1 MSGGSSGNTQTSST
15 TAAPYKASIPLLDQ
29 GMGDAKKLYDAGQ
42 LVKPNTMSTVV
53 PFSQDTMSG
62 ISGLQGLAG
71 ANSGGQGL
79 SGQYQGI
86 IDAGGFNAPQQT
98 AMQGIQNTATQDFNI
113 DENPAYAGIRQ
124 RAMDAASNAVN
135 SQAAGMGR
143 FGAPTHQGTL
153 AREVGNVAGN
163 LDFQQFQNHQNRQSA
178 AQQQLFNAGQ
188 TGMGNLGSAYE
199 GAQAPSQTQMQTGG
213 MFEDLMGR
221 QLNDQLR
228 ISNELTGLPLAN
240 IQALLGVASGAGNY
254 GKTTQ
259 TAQGPSSGLSNM
271 LGMGLGGLSLLG
283 GL

>member
-1 MSGGSSGNTQTSST
+1 
-15 TAAPYKASIPLLDQ
+15 
-29 GMGDAKKLYDAGQ
+29 MGDAKTLYDQGQ

-62 ISGLQGLAG
+62 ISGLQGLAS
-71 ANSGGQGL
+71 ANSNGQGL
-79 SGQYQGI
+79 SGQYQNI
-86 IDAGGFNAPQQT
+86 INQGGFNDQQMQ
-98 AMQGIQNTATQDFNI
+98 ALQGIQGTATGEFNI
-113 DENPAYAGIRQ
+113 DANPAYAGIRQ
-124 RAMDAASNAVN
+124 RAMDAASNAVGA
-135 SQAAGMGR
+135 QAAGMGR

-163 LDFQQFQNHQNRQSA
+163 MDYNEYNNWQNRRNA

-221 QLNDQLR
+221 QMNDQLR
-228 ISNELTGLPLAN
+228 ISNELNNLPLAN
-240 IQALLGVASGAGNY
+240 IQALLGISSGAGNF
-254 GKTTQ
+254 GKQTT
-259 TAQGPSSGLSNM
+259 TAQGPSNGLSNM

>member
-1 MSGGSSGNTQTSST
+1 
-15 TAAPYKASIPLLDQ
+15 
-29 GMGDAKKLYDAGQ
+29 
-42 LVKPNTMSTVV
+42 
-53 PFSQDTMSG
+53 
-62 ISGLQGLAG
+62 
-71 ANSGGQGL
+71 
-79 SGQYQGI
+79 
-86 IDAGGFNAPQQT
+86 
-98 AMQGIQNTATQDFNI
+98 MQGIQNTATQDFNI
-113 DENPAYAGIRQ
+113 NENPAYAGIRQ

-221 QLNDQLR
+221 QMNDQLR
-228 ISNELTGLPLAN
+228 ISNELNNLPLAN
-240 IQALLGVASGAGNY
+240 IQALLGVSSGAGNF
-254 GKTTQ
+254 GRTTQ
-259 TAQGPSSGLSNM
+259 TAQGPSNGLSNM

>member
-1 MSGGSSGNTQTSST
+1 MSGGSSNQQTSST
-15 TAAPYKASIPLLDQ
+15 SAQPYKAAQPLLNQ
-29 GMGDAKKLYDAGQ
+29 GMGDAQKLYQQGG

-53 PFSQDTMSG
+53 PFAQDTMQG

-79 SGQYQGI
+79 SGQFQSI
-86 IDAGGFNAPQQT
+86 IDAGGFNQPQQT
-98 AMQGIQNTATQDFNI
+98 AMQGIQSTATQDFNI
-113 DENPAYAGIRQ
+113 NENPAYAGIRQ

-199 GAQAPSQTQMQTGG
+199 GAQAPSQTQMATGG

-221 QLNDQLR
+221 QMNDQLR
-228 ISNELTGLPLAN
+228 ISNELNNLPLAN
-240 IQALLGVASGAGNY
+240 IQALLGVSSGAGNF
-254 GKTTQ
+254 GRTTQ
-259 TAQGPSSGLSNM
+259 TAQGPNSGLSNM

>member
-1 MSGGSSGNTQTSST
+1 MSGGSSNQQTSST
-15 TAAPYKASIPLLDQ
+15 SAQPYKAAQPLLNQ
-29 GMGDAKKLYDAGQ
+29 GMGDAQKLYQQGG

-53 PFSQDTMSG
+53 PFAQDTMQG

-79 SGQYQGI
+79 SGQFQSI
-86 IDAGGFNAPQQT
+86 IDGGGFNQPQQT

-113 DENPAYAGIRQ
+113 NENPAYAGIRQ

-221 QLNDQLR
+221 QMNDQLR
-228 ISNELTGLPLAN
+228 ISNELNNLPLAN
-240 IQALLGVASGAGNY
+240 IQALLGVSSGAGNF
-254 GKTTQ
+254 GRTTQ
-259 TAQGPSSGLSNM
+259 TAQGPSNGLSNM